1 MAAATT
7 SYLSPTQKYAAG
19 ALFGLALHQAH
30 LHQTHPLGLHF
41 YSDDDQPSTSDSAA
55 VSEDPHLWVHHS
67 SGLLH
72 PVFKYLDIDSGAWS
86 GLEETAGSSSASRH
100 VGPFLR
106 LLSADF
112 DDDSQRSDQE
122 LALSEAVDAMACTLE
137 KIQESSVSK
146 REKIREYEHQCR
158 EKFSNSE
165 APSESEKEDM
175 HFETPHM
182 PETPY
187 FDCKNPPQGST
198 INKIDESP
206 IEEVTMLSYQRKIT
220 VLYELLTACLSDLG
234 EGNKKYTRRRRG
246 YDARQRVA
254 LRLLTTWLDI
264 QWKKMEAIETI
275 VASSAMALIKEQES
289 NKEESQSKESKW
301 AKWKRGGIIGAAA
314 ITGGALMAITGGLA
328 APAIAAGLGAM
339 APTLGTLIPII
350 GAGGFAA
357 AASAAGTVA
366 GSVAVAASFGAAGAG
381 LTGTKMARRVGSV
394 DGFEFKAIGETH
406 NQGRLGVEILI
417 SGFVFEE
424 EDFIRPW
431 DGLNDNL
438 ERYALQWE
446 SKNLIAVSTAIQD
459 WLTSRIAMEL
469 MKQGAM
475 MTVMSALLTALAW
488 PATLLAATD
497 FIDSTWTIA
506 IDRSDKAGKLLA
518 EVLLGG
524 LQGNRPVTLVGYSL
538 GARVIYKCLEC
549 LAETEHS
556 AELVERVVL
565 LGAPIPIKDEN
576 WEAAR
581 EMVSGRFVNAYS
593 RNDWMLGVAFR
604 ASLLSQG
611 LAGIQPVDIPGIQNV
626 DVTDLIYGH
635 SSYLWATQKILDQL
649 ELDSYYPVYNSIL
662 CHF

>member
-206 IEEVTMLSYQRKIT
+206 IEEI
-220 VLYELLTACLSDLG
+220 
-234 EGNKKYTRRRRG
+234 
-246 YDARQRVA
+246 
-254 LRLLTTWLDI
+254 
-264 QWKKMEAIETI
+264 
-275 VASSAMALIKEQES
+275 
-289 NKEESQSKESKW
+289 
-301 AKWKRGGIIGAAA
+301 
-314 ITGGALMAITGGLA
+314 
-328 APAIAAGLGAM
+328 
-339 APTLGTLIPII
+339 
-350 GAGGFAA
+350 
-357 AASAAGTVA
+357 
-366 GSVAVAASFGAAGAG
+366 
-381 LTGTKMARRVGSV
+381 
-394 DGFEFKAIGETH
+394 
-406 NQGRLGVEILI
+406 
-417 SGFVFEE
+417 
-424 EDFIRPW
+424 
-431 DGLNDNL
+431 
-438 ERYALQWE
+438 
-446 SKNLIAVSTAIQD
+446 
-459 WLTSRIAMEL
+459 
-469 MKQGAM
+469 
-475 MTVMSALLTALAW
+475 
-488 PATLLAATD
+488 
-497 FIDSTWTIA
+497 
-506 IDRSDKAGKLLA
+506 
-518 EVLLGG
+518 
-524 LQGNRPVTLVGYSL
+524 
-538 GARVIYKCLEC
+538 
-549 LAETEHS
+549 
-556 AELVERVVL
+556 
-565 LGAPIPIKDEN
+565 
-576 WEAAR
+576 
-581 EMVSGRFVNAYS
+581 
-593 RNDWMLGVAFR
+593 
-604 ASLLSQG
+604 
-611 LAGIQPVDIPGIQNV
+611 
-626 DVTDLIYGH
+626 
-635 SSYLWATQKILDQL
+635 
-649 ELDSYYPVYNSIL
+649 
-662 CHF
+662 